1 MILNNVLEAKPWLC
15 FFFLVVF
22 SGTVLAQDS
31 YSIKGRVLSAE
42 GEVLPSA
49 DILELNQREIRT
61 KTDVDGSFTLIT
73 DFKVDSIEVSYIGYY
88 SQVVAVDYSETMSIT
103 LLADLPIELV
113 NYERPTDSP
122 PITEEIED
130 LQRITPMI
138 PLGIAVIP
146 MRGFM
151 QNPLGS
157 SVYPV
162 SEIGAAELESTNN
175 FSVQDAL
182 NQIPGVKMDSRGYN
196 GSRRL
201 SLRGTIARSPFGVRN
216 VRMKVNGFPITSSD
230 GSSALELI
238 EPADI
243 QSMTI
248 YKGPSGSYEMT
259 GTGGVISTQLK
270 TVYKPVAASA
280 ELTYGS
286 TAFMR
291 THFSAGF
298 AKKKI
303 SARISGVYS
312 SNDGYRAQ
320 EANDKKQLTLTAKY
334 KVNNRLKY
342 DILGILYEGYWELP
356 GHITSDDIEEDPTQA
371 NPVSEDLNAHV
382 ARRRAYIG
390 VHQRAVISEK
400 IWNDTWIFGHFSDK
414 LNPYGTH
421 PIYFQGLKEETS
433 RELGGRTEFTFMP
446 NLSSYNWKFK
456 LGTQWQN
463 FSNQIEEFNNVLGEK
478 GTLKYD
484 NSTEVTEGLIFAS
497 AEYRLNNRLTANGQ
511 LGYNIYDLSNSGINP
526 SNAASLDY
534 SIKGNTKVLPR
545 VGVNYK
551 FTPKLNTSLSYA
563 QGVGYPSIF
572 EWVDTNS
579 GLFSNTLDAETS
591 DNLELSFKG
600 RNKIGKGEFDWLV
613 SGYSARVTNTITE
626 RENEEGITFY
636 ENSGESSQ
644 LGLEGQ
650 VSYSE
655 SFGSSAVKVY
665 ATFTYNDYALKNDT
679 GSTKLNIAGIPDYVA
694 GFGAQWKRKGLSL
707 DVNGRYVSEITTT
720 LGEDYNSE
728 TDYLLLNA
736 KAGYS
741 FNKKKPWRYTV
752 ELGANNLLDQTY
764 TSFYRL
770 NATGKIYNPMAGFN
784 MYASLKVN
792 FN

>member
-1 MILNNVLEAKPWLC
+1 MILKNILEAKLWLC

-22 SGTVLAQDS
+22 SGTALAQGPL
-31 YSIKGRVLSAE
+31 ILE
-42 GEVLPSA
+42 GEVSNIDEGA
-49 DILELNQREIRT
+49 FSMASILNNKESNYYFPIKNLAET
-61 KTDVDGSFTLIT
+61 SDTL
-73 DFKVDSIEVSYIGYY
+73 KR
-88 SQVVAVDYSETMSIT
+88 
-103 LLADLPIELV
+103 ELV
-113 NYERPTDSP
+113 
-122 PITEEIED
+122 
-130 LQRITPMI
+130 I

-259 GTGGVISTQLK
+259 GTGGVISTKLK
-270 TVYKPVAASA
+270 SVYKPLAASA
-280 ELTYGS
+280 ELTFG
-286 TAFMR
+286 AGIAELLMR

-298 AKKKI
+298 ALKKF

-312 SNDGYRAQ
+312 NNDGYRTQ
-320 EANDKKQLTLTAKY
+320 EANDKKQLTFTADY
-334 KVNNRLKY
+334 EVNNRLKY
-342 DILGILYEGYWELP
+342 DILGMLYEGYWELP
-356 GHITSDDIEEDPTQA
+356 GHITLDDVEEDPTSA
-371 NPVSEDLNAHV
+371 NPNSVGYNAHV
-382 ARRRAYIG
+382 ARKRAYIG
-390 VHQRAVISEK
+390 VHQRADISEK
-400 IWNDTWIFGHFSDK
+400 LWNDTWIFGHFSDK
-414 LNPYGTH
+414 LNPYGTF
-421 PIYFQGLKEETS
+421 PGFQGLKDETS

-446 NLSSYNWKFK
+446 NLVSYNLKFK

-484 NSTEVTEGLIFAS
+484 NSTVVTEGLIFAS
-497 AEYRLNNRLTANGQ
+497 AEYILNDKLTANGQ
-511 LGYNIYDLSNSGINP
+511 LGYNIYNLDNSGINP
-526 SNAASLDY
+526 SNDANLDY

-551 FTPKLNTSLSYA
+551 LTSTVNTSLSYA

-572 EWVDTNS
+572 EWVDTDS

-600 RNKIGKGEFDWLV
+600 RKKIGKGEFDWLV

-626 RENEEGITFY
+626 RENEEEITFY

-655 SFGSSAVKVY
+655 SFGFSAVKVY

-694 GFGAQWKRKGLSL
+694 GFGAQWKRKGLKL
-707 DVNGRYVSEITTT
+707 DINGRYVSEITTT

-741 FNKKKPWRYTV
+741 FNKKKPWRYTM

-770 NATGKIYNPMAGFN
+770 NGNGGKIYNPMAGFN

>member
-1 MILNNVLEAKPWLC
+1 MILKNILEAKLWLC

-22 SGTVLAQDS
+22 SGTALAQ
-31 YSIKGRVLSAE
+31 GPL
-42 GEVLPSA
+42 
-49 DILELNQREIRT
+49 ILE
-61 KTDVDGSFTLIT
+61 D
-73 DFKVDSIEVSYIGYY
+73 EVSNAEDGFLSKASILNNKESNYY
-88 SQVVAVDYSETMSIT
+88 FTIKNLGETLDT
-103 LLADLPIELV
+103 LKIEPI
-113 NYERPTDSP
+113 
-122 PITEEIED
+122 
-130 LQRITPMI
+130 I
-138 PLGIAVIP
+138 PLGIAVIQE
-146 MRGFM
+146 RGFM

-216 VRMKVNGFPITSSD
+216 VRMNVNGFPITSSD

-270 TVYKPVAASA
+270 SVYKPLAASA

-298 AKKKI
+298 ALKKF

-312 SNDGYRAQ
+312 NNDGYRTQ
-320 EANDKKQLTLTAKY
+320 EANDKKQLTLTADY
-334 KVNNRLKY
+334 KANNRLKY

-356 GHITSDDIEEDPTQA
+356 GHITLDDVEEDPTSA
-371 NPVSEDLNAHV
+371 NPNSVDYNAHV

-390 VHQRAVISEK
+390 VHQRADISEK
-400 IWNDTWIFGHFSDK
+400 LWNDTWIFGHFSDK
-414 LNPYGTH
+414 LNPYGTF
-421 PIYFQGLKEETS
+421 PGFQGLKDETS

-446 NLSSYNWKFK
+446 DLVSYNWKFK

-463 FSNQIEEFNNVLGEK
+463 FSNQIKEFNNLLGKK

-484 NSTEVTEGLIFAS
+484 NSTVVTEGLIFAS
-497 AEYRLNNRLTANGQ
+497 AEYILNDRLTANGQ
-511 LGYNIYDLSNSGINP
+511 LGYNIYNLDNSGIIP
-526 SNAASLDY
+526 SNDANLDY
-534 SIKGNTKVLPR
+534 RINGNTKVLPR
-545 VGVNYK
+545 VGVSYK
-551 FTPKLNTSLSYA
+551 LFSSLNTSLSYA

-572 EWVDTNS
+572 EWVDTDS
-579 GLFSNTLDAETS
+579 GLFSNRLDAETS

-600 RNKIGKGEFDWLV
+600 RKTTGKGEFDWLV

-626 RENEEGITFY
+626 RENEEEITFY

-655 SFGSSAVKVY
+655 SFGSSNLKVY

-694 GFGAQWKRKGLSL
+694 GFGAQFKRKGLCL

-736 KAGYS
+736 KAGYA
-741 FNKKKPWRYTV
+741 FNKNKPWRYTV
-752 ELGANNLLDQTY
+752 ELGANNLLDQSY

>member
-1 MILNNVLEAKPWLC
+1 MILKNILEAKLWLC

-22 SGTVLAQDS
+22 SGTALAQ
-31 YSIKGRVLSAE
+31 GPL
-42 GEVLPSA
+42 
-49 DILELNQREIRT
+49 ILE
-61 KTDVDGSFTLIT
+61 D
-73 DFKVDSIEVSYIGYY
+73 EVSNTDDGLFSMASILKNKESNYY
-88 SQVVAVDYSETMSIT
+88 FPIKNLAETSDT
-103 LLADLPIELV
+103 LKIE
-113 NYERPTDSP
+113 
-122 PITEEIED
+122 
-130 LQRITPMI
+130 PMI
-138 PLGIAVIP
+138 SLGIAVIP

-259 GTGGVISTQLK
+259 GTGGVISTKLK
-270 TVYKPVAASA
+270 SVYKPVAASA
-280 ELTYGS
+280 ELTHGS

-320 EANDKKQLTLTAKY
+320 EANDKKQLTLTANY
-334 KVNNRLKY
+334 EVNNRLKY
-342 DILGILYEGYWELP
+342 DVLGMLYEGYWELP
-356 GHITSDDIEEDPTQA
+356 GHITLDDVEEDPTSA
-371 NPVSEDLNAHV
+371 NPNSVDYNAHV

-390 VHQRAVISEK
+390 VHQRADISEQL
-400 IWNDTWIFGHFSDK
+400 WSDTWIFGHFSDK
-414 LNPYGTH
+414 LNPYGTF
-421 PIYFQGLKEETS
+421 PGFQGLKDEAS

-497 AEYRLNNRLTANGQ
+497 AEYRLNNKLTANGQ
-511 LGYNIYDLSNSGINP
+511 LGYNIYNLDNSGINP
-526 SNAASLDY
+526 NNAARLDY

-551 FTPKLNTSLSYA
+551 FNDDLSTSLSYA

-572 EWVDTNS
+572 EWVDTDS

-626 RENEEGITFY
+626 RENEEEITFY

-644 LGLEGQ
+644 LGVEGQ

-694 GFGAQWKRKGLSL
+694 GFGAQFKRKGLSL

-720 LGEDYNSE
+720 IGEDYNSE

-752 ELGANNLLDQTY
+752 ELGTNNLLDQTY

-770 NATGKIYNPMAGFN
+770 NGNGGKIYNPMAGFN

>member
-1 MILNNVLEAKPWLC
+1 MILKNILEAKLWLC

-22 SGTVLAQDS
+22 SGTALAQGPL
-31 YSIKGRVLSAE
+31 ILE
-42 GEVLPSA
+42 GEVSNIDEGPFSMA
-49 DILELNQREIRT
+49 SILNNKESNYYFPIKNLAET
-61 KTDVDGSFTLIT
+61 SDTL
-73 DFKVDSIEVSYIGYY
+73 KR
-88 SQVVAVDYSETMSIT
+88 
-103 LLADLPIELV
+103 ELV
-113 NYERPTDSP
+113 
-122 PITEEIED
+122 
-130 LQRITPMI
+130 I

-259 GTGGVISTQLK
+259 GTGGVISTKLK
-270 TVYKPVAASA
+270 SVYKPLAASA
-280 ELTYGS
+280 ELTFG
-286 TAFMR
+286 AGIAELLMR

-298 AKKKI
+298 ALKKF

-312 SNDGYRAQ
+312 NNDGYRTQ
-320 EANDKKQLTLTAKY
+320 EANDKKQLTFTADY
-334 KVNNRLKY
+334 EVNNRLKY
-342 DILGILYEGYWELP
+342 DILGMLYEGYWELP
-356 GHITSDDIEEDPTQA
+356 GHITLDDVEEDPTSA
-371 NPVSEDLNAHV
+371 NPNSVGYNAHV
-382 ARRRAYIG
+382 ARKRAYIG
-390 VHQRAVISEK
+390 VHQRADISEK
-400 IWNDTWIFGHFSDK
+400 LWNDTWIFGHFSDK
-414 LNPYGTH
+414 LNPYGTF
-421 PIYFQGLKEETS
+421 PGFQGLKDETS

-446 NLSSYNWKFK
+446 NLVSYNLKFK

-484 NSTEVTEGLIFAS
+484 NSTVVTEGLIFAS
-497 AEYRLNNRLTANGQ
+497 AEYILNDKLTANGQ
-511 LGYNIYDLSNSGINP
+511 LGYNIYNLDNSGINP
-526 SNAASLDY
+526 SNDANLDY

-551 FTPKLNTSLSYA
+551 LTSTVNTSLSYA

-572 EWVDTNS
+572 EWVDTDS
-579 GLFSNTLDAETS
+579 GLFSNRLDAETS

-600 RNKIGKGEFDWLV
+600 RKKIGKGEFDWLV

-655 SFGSSAVKVY
+655 SFGFSAVKVY

-707 DVNGRYVSEITTT
+707 DLNGRYVSEITTT

-736 KAGYS
+736 KAGYA
-741 FNKKKPWRYTV
+741 FNKKKLWRYAV

-784 MYASLKVN
+784 IYASLKVN

>member
-1 MILNNVLEAKPWLC
+1 MILKNILEAKLWLC

-22 SGTVLAQDS
+22 SGTALAQ
-31 YSIKGRVLSAE
+31 GPL
-42 GEVLPSA
+42 
-49 DILELNQREIRT
+49 ILE
-61 KTDVDGSFTLIT
+61 D
-73 DFKVDSIEVSYIGYY
+73 EVSNAEDGFLSKASILNNKESNYY
-88 SQVVAVDYSETMSIT
+88 FTIKNLGETLDT
-103 LLADLPIELV
+103 LKIEPI
-113 NYERPTDSP
+113 
-122 PITEEIED
+122 
-130 LQRITPMI
+130 I
-138 PLGIAVIP
+138 PLGIAVIQE
-146 MRGFM
+146 RGFM

-162 SEIGAAELESTNN
+162 AEIGAAELESTNN

-216 VRMKVNGFPITSSD
+216 VRMNVNGFPITCSD

-270 TVYKPVAASA
+270 SVYKPVAASA
-280 ELTYGS
+280 ELTFG
-286 TAFMR
+286 AGIAELLMR

-298 AKKKI
+298 ALKKF

-312 SNDGYRAQ
+312 NNDGYRTQ
-320 EANDKKQLTLTAKY
+320 EANDKKQLTFTADY
-334 KVNNRLKY
+334 EVNNRLKY
-342 DILGILYEGYWELP
+342 DILGMLYEGYWELP
-356 GHITSDDIEEDPTQA
+356 GHITLDDVEEDPTQA
-371 NPVSEDLNAHV
+371 NPNSVDYNAHV

-390 VHQRAVISEK
+390 VHQRADISEK
-400 IWNDTWIFGHFSDK
+400 LWNDTWIFGHFSDK
-414 LNPYGTH
+414 LNPYGTF
-421 PIYFQGLKEETS
+421 PGFQGLKDETS

-446 NLSSYNWKFK
+446 NLVSYNLKFK

-484 NSTEVTEGLIFAS
+484 NSTVITEGLIFAS
-497 AEYRLNNRLTANGQ
+497 AEYILNDKLTANGQ
-511 LGYNIYDLSNSGINP
+511 LGYNIYNLDNSGINP
-526 SNAASLDY
+526 SNDANLDY

-551 FTPKLNTSLSYA
+551 LTSSVNTSLSYA

-572 EWVDTNS
+572 EWVDTDS

-600 RNKIGKGEFDWLV
+600 RKKIGKGEFDWLV

-626 RENEEGITFY
+626 RENEEEITFY

-655 SFGSSAVKVY
+655 SFGFSAVKVY

-720 LGEDYNSE
+720 LGEDY
-728 TDYLLLNA
+728 
-736 KAGYS
+736 
-741 FNKKKPWRYTV
+741 
-752 ELGANNLLDQTY
+752 
-764 TSFYRL
+764 
-770 NATGKIYNPMAGFN
+770 
-784 MYASLKVN
+784 
-792 FN
+792 

>member
-1 MILNNVLEAKPWLC
+1 MILKNILEAKLWLC

-22 SGTVLAQDS
+22 SGTALAQKS
-31 YSIKGRVLSAE
+31 L
-42 GEVLPSA
+42 
-49 DILELNQREIRT
+49 ILE
-61 KTDVDGSFTLIT
+61 D
-73 DFKVDSIEVSYIGYY
+73 EVSYTDDGLFSMAPILKHKESNYY
-88 SQVVAVDYSETMSIT
+88 FHIKNLAETSDT
-103 LLADLPIELV
+103 LKIEPII
-113 NYERPTDSP
+113 S
-122 PITEEIED
+122 
-130 LQRITPMI
+130 
-138 PLGIAVIP
+138 LGIAVIQE
-146 MRGFM
+146 RGFM

-182 NQIPGVKMDSRGYN
+182 NQIPGVKLDSRGYN

-238 EPADI
+238 EPAEI

-248 YKGPSGSYEMT
+248 HKGPSGSYEMT
-259 GTGGVISTQLK
+259 GTGGVISTKLK
-270 TVYKPVAASA
+270 SVYKPVAASA

-320 EANDKKQLTLTAKY
+320 EANDKQQLTLTADY
-334 KVNNRLKY
+334 EVNNRLKY
-342 DILGILYEGYWELP
+342 DILGMLYDGYWELP
-356 GHITSDDIEEDPTQA
+356 GHITSDDVEEDPTSA
-371 NPVSEDLNAHV
+371 NPNSVNYNAHV

-390 VHQRAVISEK
+390 VHQRADISEK
-400 IWNDTWIFGHFSDK
+400 LWNDTWIFGHFSDK
-414 LNPYGTH
+414 LNPYGTF
-421 PIYFQGLKEETS
+421 PGFQGLKDEAS

-446 NLSSYNWKFK
+446 NLSSYNWKVK

-484 NSTEVTEGLIFAS
+484 NSTVVTEGLIFAS

-511 LGYNIYDLSNSGINP
+511 LGYNIYNLDNSGINP
-526 SNAASLDY
+526 NNAASLDY

-545 VGVNYK
+545 IGVNYK
-551 FTPKLNTSLSYA
+551 FNDDLSTSLSYA

-572 EWVDTNS
+572 EWVETNS
-579 GLFSNTLDAETS
+579 GLFSDTLDAETS

-626 RENEEGITFY
+626 RENEEEITFY
-636 ENSGESSQ
+636 VNSGKSSQ

-665 ATFTYNDYALKNDT
+665 VTFTYNDYTLKNDT

-694 GFGAQWKRKGLSL
+694 GFGAQFKRKGLSL

-736 KAGYS
+736 KAGYA
-741 FNKKKPWRYTV
+741 FNENKQWRYTL
-752 ELGANNLLDQTY
+752 ELGANNLLNQTY

>member
-1 MILNNVLEAKPWLC
+1 MILKNILEAKLWLC

-22 SGTVLAQDS
+22 SGTALAQ
-31 YSIKGRVLSAE
+31 GPL
-42 GEVLPSA
+42 
-49 DILELNQREIRT
+49 ILE
-61 KTDVDGSFTLIT
+61 D
-73 DFKVDSIEVSYIGYY
+73 EVSNTDDGLFSMASILKNKESNYY
-88 SQVVAVDYSETMSIT
+88 FPIKNLAETSDT
-103 LLADLPIELV
+103 LKIE
-113 NYERPTDSP
+113 
-122 PITEEIED
+122 
-130 LQRITPMI
+130 PMI
-138 PLGIAVIP
+138 SLGIAVIP

-259 GTGGVISTQLK
+259 GTGGVISTKLK
-270 TVYKPVAASA
+270 SVYKPVAASA
-280 ELTYGS
+280 ELTHGS

-320 EANDKKQLTLTAKY
+320 EANDKKQLTLTANY
-334 KVNNRLKY
+334 EVNNRLKY
-342 DILGILYEGYWELP
+342 DVLGMLYEGYWELP
-356 GHITSDDIEEDPTQA
+356 GHITLDDVEEDPTSA
-371 NPVSEDLNAHV
+371 NPNSVDYNAHV

-390 VHQRAVISEK
+390 VHQRADISEK
-400 IWNDTWIFGHFSDK
+400 LWSDTWIFGHFSDK
-414 LNPYGTH
+414 LNPYGTF
-421 PIYFQGLKEETS
+421 PGFQGLKDEAS

-497 AEYRLNNRLTANGQ
+497 AEYRLNNKLTANGQ
-511 LGYNIYDLSNSGINP
+511 LGYNIYNLDNSGINP
-526 SNAASLDY
+526 NNAARLDY

-551 FTPKLNTSLSYA
+551 FNDDLSTSLSYA

-572 EWVDTNS
+572 EWVDTDS
-579 GLFSNTLDAETS
+579 GLFSNALDAETS

-613 SGYSARVTNTITE
+613 SGYSARVSNTITE
-626 RENEEGITFY
+626 RENEEEITFY

-644 LGLEGQ
+644 LGVEGQ

-694 GFGAQWKRKGLSL
+694 GFGAQFKRKGLSL

-720 LGEDYNSE
+720 IGEDYNSE

-752 ELGANNLLDQTY
+752 ELGTNNLLDQTY

>member
-1 MILNNVLEAKPWLC
+1 MILKNILEAKLWLC

-22 SGTVLAQDS
+22 SGTALAQGPL
-31 YSIKGRVLSAE
+31 ILE
-42 GEVLPSA
+42 GEVSNIDEGA
-49 DILELNQREIRT
+49 FSMASILNNKESNYYFPIKNLAET
-61 KTDVDGSFTLIT
+61 SDTL
-73 DFKVDSIEVSYIGYY
+73 KR
-88 SQVVAVDYSETMSIT
+88 
-103 LLADLPIELV
+103 ELV
-113 NYERPTDSP
+113 
-122 PITEEIED
+122 
-130 LQRITPMI
+130 I

-259 GTGGVISTQLK
+259 GTGGVISTKLK
-270 TVYKPVAASA
+270 SVYKPLAASA
-280 ELTYGS
+280 ELTFG
-286 TAFMR
+286 AGIAELLMR

-298 AKKKI
+298 ALKKF

-312 SNDGYRAQ
+312 NNDGYRTQ
-320 EANDKKQLTLTAKY
+320 EANDKKQLTFTADY
-334 KVNNRLKY
+334 EVNNRLKY
-342 DILGILYEGYWELP
+342 DILGMLYEGYWELP
-356 GHITSDDIEEDPTQA
+356 GHITLDDVEEDPTSA
-371 NPVSEDLNAHV
+371 NPNSVGYNSHV
-382 ARRRAYIG
+382 ARKRAYIG
-390 VHQRAVISEK
+390 VHQRADISEK
-400 IWNDTWIFGHFSDK
+400 LWNDTWIFGHFSDK
-414 LNPYGTH
+414 LNPYGTF
-421 PIYFQGLKEETS
+421 PGFQGLKDETS

-446 NLSSYNWKFK
+446 NLVSYNLKFK

-484 NSTEVTEGLIFAS
+484 NSTVVTEGLIFAS
-497 AEYRLNNRLTANGQ
+497 AEYILNDKLTANGQ
-511 LGYNIYDLSNSGINP
+511 LGYNIYNLDNSGINP
-526 SNAASLDY
+526 SNDANLDY

-551 FTPKLNTSLSYA
+551 LTSTVNTSLSYA

-572 EWVDTNS
+572 EWVDTDS

-600 RNKIGKGEFDWLV
+600 RKKIGKGEFDWLV

-626 RENEEGITFY
+626 RENEEEITFY

-655 SFGSSAVKVY
+655 SFGFSAVKVY

-694 GFGAQWKRKGLSL
+694 GFGAQWKRKGLKL
-707 DVNGRYVSEITTT
+707 DINGRYVSEITTT

-741 FNKKKPWRYTV
+741 FNKKKPWRYTM

-770 NATGKIYNPMAGFN
+770 NGNGGKIYNPMAGFN

>member
-1 MILNNVLEAKPWLC
+1 MILKNILEAKLWLC

-22 SGTVLAQDS
+22 SGTALAQGPL
-31 YSIKGRVLSAE
+31 ILE
-42 GEVLPSA
+42 GEVSNIDEGPFSMA
-49 DILELNQREIRT
+49 SILNNKESNYYFPIKNLAET
-61 KTDVDGSFTLIT
+61 SDTL
-73 DFKVDSIEVSYIGYY
+73 KR
-88 SQVVAVDYSETMSIT
+88 
-103 LLADLPIELV
+103 ELV
-113 NYERPTDSP
+113 
-122 PITEEIED
+122 
-130 LQRITPMI
+130 I

-259 GTGGVISTQLK
+259 GTGGVISTKLK
-270 TVYKPVAASA
+270 SVYKPLAASA

-320 EANDKKQLTLTAKY
+320 EANDKKQLTFTADY
-334 KVNNRLKY
+334 EVNNRLKY
-342 DILGILYEGYWELP
+342 DILGMLYEGYWELP
-356 GHITSDDIEEDPTQA
+356 GHITLDDVEEDPTSA
-371 NPVSEDLNAHV
+371 NPNSVGYNAHV
-382 ARRRAYIG
+382 ARKRAYIG
-390 VHQRAVISEK
+390 VHQRADISEK
-400 IWNDTWIFGHFSDK
+400 LWNDTWIFGHFSDK
-414 LNPYGTH
+414 LNPYGTF
-421 PIYFQGLKEETS
+421 PGFQGLKDETS

-446 NLSSYNWKFK
+446 NLVSYNLKFK

-463 FSNQIEEFNNVLGEK
+463 FSNQIEEFKNVLGEK

-484 NSTEVTEGLIFAS
+484 NSTVVTEGLIFAS
-497 AEYRLNNRLTANGQ
+497 AEYILNDKLTANGQ
-511 LGYNIYDLSNSGINP
+511 LGYNIYNLDNSGINP
-526 SNAASLDY
+526 SNDANLDY

-551 FTPKLNTSLSYA
+551 LTSTVNTSLSYA

-572 EWVDTNS
+572 EWVDTDS
-579 GLFSNTLDAETS
+579 GLFSDTLDAETS

-600 RNKIGKGEFDWLV
+600 RKKIGKGEFDWLV

-626 RENEEGITFY
+626 RENEEEITFY

-655 SFGSSAVKVY
+655 SFGFSAVKVY

-679 GSTKLNIAGIPDYVA
+679 GSTKLNIAGIPDYLA
-694 GFGAQWKRKGLSL
+694 GFGAQWECEGLRL

-736 KAGYS
+736 KAGYA

-784 MYASLKVN
+784 IYASLKVN

>member
-1 MILNNVLEAKPWLC
+1 MILKNILEAKLWLC

-22 SGTVLAQDS
+22 SGTALAQGPL
-31 YSIKGRVLSAE
+31 ILE
-42 GEVLPSA
+42 GEVSNIDEGPFSMA
-49 DILELNQREIRT
+49 SILNNKESNYYFPIKNLGET
-61 KTDVDGSFTLIT
+61 SDTL
-73 DFKVDSIEVSYIGYY
+73 KIE
-88 SQVVAVDYSETMSIT
+88 
-103 LLADLPIELV
+103 PI
-113 NYERPTDSP
+113 
-122 PITEEIED
+122 
-130 LQRITPMI
+130 I
-138 PLGIAVIP
+138 PLSIAVIQE
-146 MRGFM
+146 RGFM

-259 GTGGVISTQLK
+259 GTGGVISTKLK
-270 TVYKPVAASA
+270 SVYKPLAASA

-312 SNDGYRAQ
+312 SNDGYRTQ
-320 EANDKKQLTLTAKY
+320 EANDKKQLTLTANY
-334 KVNNRLKY
+334 EVNNRLKY
-342 DILGILYEGYWELP
+342 DVLGMLYEGCWELP
-356 GHITSDDIEEDPTQA
+356 GHITLDDVEEDPTSA
-371 NPVSEDLNAHV
+371 NPNSVDYNAHV

-390 VHQRAVISEK
+390 VHQRADISEK
-400 IWNDTWIFGHFSDK
+400 LWNDTWIFGHFSDK
-414 LNPYGTH
+414 LNPYGTF
-421 PIYFQGLKEETS
+421 PGFQGLKDETS

-446 NLSSYNWKFK
+446 NLVSYNLKFK

-484 NSTEVTEGLIFAS
+484 NSTVVTEGLIFAS
-497 AEYRLNNRLTANGQ
+497 AEYILNDKLTANGQ
-511 LGYNIYDLSNSGINP
+511 LGYNIYNLDNSGINP
-526 SNAASLDY
+526 SNDANLDY

-551 FTPKLNTSLSYA
+551 LTSTVNTSLSYA

-572 EWVDTNS
+572 EWVDTDS

-600 RNKIGKGEFDWLV
+600 RKSTGKGEFDWLV

-655 SFGSSAVKVY
+655 SFGFSAVKVY

-707 DVNGRYVSEITTT
+707 DLNGRYVSEITTT

-736 KAGYS
+736 KAGYA
-741 FNKKKPWRYTV
+741 FNKKKLWRYAV

-784 MYASLKVN
+784 MYASLKVK

>member
-1 MILNNVLEAKPWLC
+1 MILKNILEAKLWLC

-22 SGTVLAQDS
+22 SGTALAQGPL
-31 YSIKGRVLSAE
+31 ILE
-42 GEVLPSA
+42 GEVSNIDEGPFSMA
-49 DILELNQREIRT
+49 SILNNKESNYYFPIKNLAET
-61 KTDVDGSFTLIT
+61 SDTL
-73 DFKVDSIEVSYIGYY
+73 KR
-88 SQVVAVDYSETMSIT
+88 
-103 LLADLPIELV
+103 ELV
-113 NYERPTDSP
+113 
-122 PITEEIED
+122 
-130 LQRITPMI
+130 I

-216 VRMKVNGFPITSSD
+216 VRMNVNGFPITSSD

-259 GTGGVISTQLK
+259 GTGGVISTKLK
-270 TVYKPVAASA
+270 SVYKPVAASA

-303 SARISGVYS
+303 AARISGVYS

-320 EANDKKQLTLTAKY
+320 EANDKKQLTLTADY

-342 DILGILYEGYWELP
+342 DILGMLYEGYWELP
-356 GHITSDDIEEDPTQA
+356 GHITLDDVEEDPTSA
-371 NPVSEDLNAHV
+371 NPNSVGYNAHV
-382 ARRRAYIG
+382 ARKRSYIG
-390 VHQRAVISEK
+390 VHQRADISEK
-400 IWNDTWIFGHFSDK
+400 LWNDTWIFGHFSDK
-414 LNPYGTH
+414 LNPYGTF
-421 PIYFQGLKEETS
+421 PGFQGLKDETS

-446 NLSSYNWKFK
+446 NLVSYNWKFK

-463 FSNQIEEFNNVLGEK
+463 FSNQIKEFNNVLGEK

-484 NSTEVTEGLIFAS
+484 NSTVVTEGLIFAS
-497 AEYRLNNRLTANGQ
+497 AEYILNDKLTANGQ
-511 LGYNIYDLSNSGINP
+511 LGYNIYNLDNSGINP
-526 SNAASLDY
+526 SNDANLDY

-551 FTPKLNTSLSYA
+551 LTSAVNTSLSYA

-572 EWVDTNS
+572 EWVDTDS
-579 GLFSNTLDAETS
+579 GLFSNRLDAETS

-600 RNKIGKGEFDWLV
+600 RKKIGKGEFDWLV

-655 SFGSSAVKVY
+655 SFGFSAVKVY

-707 DVNGRYVSEITTT
+707 DLNGRYVSEITTT

-736 KAGYS
+736 KAGYA
-741 FNKKKPWRYTV
+741 FNKKKLWRYAV

>member
-1 MILNNVLEAKPWLC
+1 MILKNILEAKLWLC
-15 FFFLVVF
+15 FFFFVVF
-22 SGTVLAQDS
+22 SGNALAQ
-31 YSIKGRVLSAE
+31 GPL
-42 GEVLPSA
+42 
-49 DILELNQREIRT
+49 ILE
-61 KTDVDGSFTLIT
+61 D
-73 DFKVDSIEVSYIGYY
+73 EVSNTEDGFFSMASILNNKESNYY
-88 SQVVAVDYSETMSIT
+88 FTIKNLGEISDT
-103 LLADLPIELV
+103 LKNEPI
-113 NYERPTDSP
+113 
-122 PITEEIED
+122 
-130 LQRITPMI
+130 I
-138 PLGIAVIP
+138 PLGIAVIQE
-146 MRGFM
+146 RGFM

-162 SEIGAAELESTNN
+162 AEIGSAELESTNN

-216 VRMKVNGFPITSSD
+216 VRMNVNGFPITSSD

-259 GTGGVISTQLK
+259 GTGGVISTKLK
-270 TVYKPVAASA
+270 SVYKPVAASA

-303 SARISGVYS
+303 SARISGVCS
-312 SNDGYRAQ
+312 SNEGYRAQ
-320 EANDKKQLTLTAKY
+320 EANDKKQLTLTADY

-342 DILGILYEGYWELP
+342 DILGMLYEGYWELP
-356 GHITSDDIEEDPTQA
+356 GHITLDDVEEDPTSA
-371 NPVSEDLNAHV
+371 NPNSVNYNAHV
-382 ARRRAYIG
+382 ARKRAYIG
-390 VHQRAVISEK
+390 VHQRADISEK
-400 IWNDTWIFGHFSDK
+400 LWNDTWIFGHFSDK
-414 LNPYGTH
+414 LNPYGTF
-421 PIYFQGLKEETS
+421 PGFQGLKDETS

-446 NLSSYNWKFK
+446 NLVSYNLKFK

-484 NSTEVTEGLIFAS
+484 NSTVVTEGLIFAS
-497 AEYRLNNRLTANGQ
+497 AEYILNDKLTANGQ
-511 LGYNIYDLSNSGINP
+511 LGYNIYNLDNSGINP
-526 SNAASLDY
+526 SNDANLDY
-534 SIKGNTKVLPR
+534 MIKGNTKVLPR

-551 FTPKLNTSLSYA
+551 LTSSVNTSLSYA
-563 QGVGYPSIF
+563 QGVGCPSIF
-572 EWVDTNS
+572 EWVDTDS

-600 RNKIGKGEFDWLV
+600 RKKIGKGEFDWLV

-626 RENEEGITFY
+626 RENEEEITFY

-655 SFGSSAVKVY
+655 SFGSSNLKVY

-694 GFGAQWKRKGLSL
+694 GFGAQFKRKGLCL

-736 KAGYS
+736 KAGYA
-741 FNKKKPWRYTV
+741 FNKNKPWKYTV

>member
-1 MILNNVLEAKPWLC
+1 MILKNILEAKLWLC

-22 SGTVLAQDS
+22 SGTALAQGPL
-31 YSIKGRVLSAE
+31 ILE
-42 GEVLPSA
+42 GEVSNIDEGA
-49 DILELNQREIRT
+49 FSMASILNNKESNYYFPIKNLAET
-61 KTDVDGSFTLIT
+61 SDTL
-73 DFKVDSIEVSYIGYY
+73 KR
-88 SQVVAVDYSETMSIT
+88 
-103 LLADLPIELV
+103 ELV
-113 NYERPTDSP
+113 
-122 PITEEIED
+122 
-130 LQRITPMI
+130 I

-259 GTGGVISTQLK
+259 GTGGVISTKLK
-270 TVYKPVAASA
+270 SVYKPLAASA
-280 ELTYGS
+280 ELTFG
-286 TAFMR
+286 AGIAELLMR

-298 AKKKI
+298 ALKKF

-312 SNDGYRAQ
+312 NNDGYRTQ
-320 EANDKKQLTLTAKY
+320 EANDKKQLTFTADY
-334 KVNNRLKY
+334 EVNNRLKY
-342 DILGILYEGYWELP
+342 DILGMLYEGYWELP
-356 GHITSDDIEEDPTQA
+356 GHITLDDVEEDPTSA
-371 NPVSEDLNAHV
+371 NPNSVGYNAHV
-382 ARRRAYIG
+382 ARKRSYIG
-390 VHQRAVISEK
+390 VHQRADISEK
-400 IWNDTWIFGHFSDK
+400 LWNDTWIFGHFSDK
-414 LNPYGTH
+414 LNPYGTF
-421 PIYFQGLKEETS
+421 PGFQGLKDETS

-446 NLSSYNWKFK
+446 NLVSYNLKFK

-478 GTLKYD
+478 GALKYD
-484 NSTEVTEGLIFAS
+484 NSTVVTEGLIFAS
-497 AEYRLNNRLTANGQ
+497 AEYILNDKLTANGQ
-511 LGYNIYDLSNSGINP
+511 LGYNIYNLDNSGINP
-526 SNAASLDY
+526 SNDANLDY
-534 SIKGNTKVLPR
+534 SIKGNKKVLPR

-551 FTPKLNTSLSYA
+551 LTSTVNTSLSYA

-572 EWVDTNS
+572 EWVDTDS

-600 RNKIGKGEFDWLV
+600 RKSTGKGEFDWLV

-626 RENEEGITFY
+626 RENEEEITFY

-655 SFGSSAVKVY
+655 SFGFSDVKVY

-694 GFGAQWKRKGLSL
+694 GFGAQWECEGLRL

-736 KAGYS
+736 KAGYA
-741 FNKKKPWRYTV
+741 FNKKKPWIYTV

-784 MYASLKVN
+784 MYVSLKVK

>member
-1 MILNNVLEAKPWLC
+1 MILKNILEAKLWLC

-22 SGTVLAQDS
+22 SGTALAQGPL
-31 YSIKGRVLSAE
+31 ILE
-42 GEVLPSA
+42 GEVSNIDEGPFSMA
-49 DILELNQREIRT
+49 SILNNKESNYYFPIKNLAET
-61 KTDVDGSFTLIT
+61 SDTL
-73 DFKVDSIEVSYIGYY
+73 KR
-88 SQVVAVDYSETMSIT
+88 
-103 LLADLPIELV
+103 ELV
-113 NYERPTDSP
+113 
-122 PITEEIED
+122 
-130 LQRITPMI
+130 I

-259 GTGGVISTQLK
+259 GTGGVISTKLK
-270 TVYKPVAASA
+270 SVYKPLAASA
-280 ELTYGS
+280 ELTFG
-286 TAFMR
+286 AGIAELLMR

-298 AKKKI
+298 ALKKF

-312 SNDGYRAQ
+312 NNDGYRTQ
-320 EANDKKQLTLTAKY
+320 EANDKKQLTFTADY
-334 KVNNRLKY
+334 EVNNRLKY
-342 DILGILYEGYWELP
+342 DILGMLYEGYWELP
-356 GHITSDDIEEDPTQA
+356 GHITLDDVEEDPTSA
-371 NPVSEDLNAHV
+371 NPNSVGYNAHV
-382 ARRRAYIG
+382 ARKRAYIG
-390 VHQRAVISEK
+390 VHQRADISEK
-400 IWNDTWIFGHFSDK
+400 LWNDTWIFGHFSDK
-414 LNPYGTH
+414 LNPYGTF
-421 PIYFQGLKEETS
+421 PGFQGLKDETS

-446 NLSSYNWKFK
+446 NLVSYNLKFK

-484 NSTEVTEGLIFAS
+484 NSTVVTEGLIFAS
-497 AEYRLNNRLTANGQ
+497 AEYILNDKLTANGQ
-511 LGYNIYDLSNSGINP
+511 LGYNIYNLDNSGINP
-526 SNAASLDY
+526 SNDANLDY

-551 FTPKLNTSLSYA
+551 LTSTVNTSLSYA

-572 EWVDTNS
+572 EWVDTDS
-579 GLFSNTLDAETS
+579 GLFSNRLDAETS

-600 RNKIGKGEFDWLV
+600 RKKIGKGEFDWLV

-655 SFGSSAVKVY
+655 SFGSSNLKVY

-707 DVNGRYVSEITTT
+707 DLNGRYVSEITTT

-736 KAGYS
+736 KAGYA
-741 FNKKKPWRYTV
+741 FNKKKLWRYAV

-784 MYASLKVN
+784 IYASLKVN

>member
-1 MILNNVLEAKPWLC
+1 MILKNILEAKLWLC

-22 SGTVLAQDS
+22 SGTALAQGPL
-31 YSIKGRVLSAE
+31 ILE
-42 GEVLPSA
+42 GEVSNIDEGPFSMA
-49 DILELNQREIRT
+49 SILNNKESNYYFPIKNLAET
-61 KTDVDGSFTLIT
+61 SDTL
-73 DFKVDSIEVSYIGYY
+73 KR
-88 SQVVAVDYSETMSIT
+88 
-103 LLADLPIELV
+103 ELV
-113 NYERPTDSP
+113 
-122 PITEEIED
+122 
-130 LQRITPMI
+130 I

-259 GTGGVISTQLK
+259 GTGGVISTKLK
-270 TVYKPVAASA
+270 SVYKPLAASA
-280 ELTYGS
+280 ELTFG
-286 TAFMR
+286 AGIAELLMR

-298 AKKKI
+298 ALKKF

-312 SNDGYRAQ
+312 NNDGYRTQ
-320 EANDKKQLTLTAKY
+320 EANDKKQLTFTADY
-334 KVNNRLKY
+334 EVNNRLKY
-342 DILGILYEGYWELP
+342 DILGMLYEGYWELP
-356 GHITSDDIEEDPTQA
+356 GHITLDDVEEDPTSA
-371 NPVSEDLNAHV
+371 NPNSVGYNAHV
-382 ARRRAYIG
+382 ARKRAYIG
-390 VHQRAVISEK
+390 VHQRADISEK
-400 IWNDTWIFGHFSDK
+400 LWNDTWIFGHFSDK
-414 LNPYGTH
+414 LNPYGTF
-421 PIYFQGLKEETS
+421 PGFQGLKDETS

-446 NLSSYNWKFK
+446 DLVSYNWKFK

-484 NSTEVTEGLIFAS
+484 NSTVITEGLIFAS
-497 AEYRLNNRLTANGQ
+497 AEYILNDKLTANGQ
-511 LGYNIYDLSNSGINP
+511 LGYNIYNLDNSGINP
-526 SNAASLDY
+526 SNDADLDY

-551 FTPKLNTSLSYA
+551 LTSSVNTSLSYA

-572 EWVDTNS
+572 EWVDTDS

-600 RNKIGKGEFDWLV
+600 RKSTGKGEFDWLV

-626 RENEEGITFY
+626 RENEEEITFY

-655 SFGSSAVKVY
+655 SFGFSAVKVY

-694 GFGAQWKRKGLSL
+694 GFGAQWKCKGLKL

-736 KAGYS
+736 KAGYA
-741 FNKKKPWRYTV
+741 FNKKKLWRYAV

-784 MYASLKVN
+784 MYASLKVK